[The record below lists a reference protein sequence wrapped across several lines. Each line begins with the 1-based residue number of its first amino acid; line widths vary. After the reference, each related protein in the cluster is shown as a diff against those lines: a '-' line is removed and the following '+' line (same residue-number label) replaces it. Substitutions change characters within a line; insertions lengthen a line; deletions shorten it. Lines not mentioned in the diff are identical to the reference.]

1 MQLLITHS
9 SLAPTRALSFSRW
22 QLLGM
27 LFAFAIVFLL
37 ASGTIYHF
45 IFLKAAR
52 EGWPIVSQIVRLVV
66 RDEIAQRDRF
76 MRENLDAI
84 AQKVGDMQAKL
95 VKLEAM
101 GERVVGL
108 AGVKAEE
115 LKPLKR
121 TSTSTAGG
129 AGGPYLPLER
139 PSLTELQATIDGL
152 GLAVDQ
158 NTDIFTLME
167 SRLLESRL
175 QALLVPS
182 SPPVNVN
189 VGSGFGFR
197 PDPFTGRPSLHTG
210 LDFPAEVGTP
220 VYAAAGGIVTLR
232 EWHAA
237 YGNTVEID
245 HGNGL
250 VTRYA
255 HNSAFEVERG
265 ALVKRGQMIA
275 RVGNTGRST
284 GPHLHFEVLV
294 DGSPQDPARFLA
306 GGSKPTPAR
315 EFARRP
321 GDPAS
326 GTPAWQTAAASA
338 AGTNPA
344 AAKPA
349 GAGALTAAGG
359 TPPTT
364 PATAPT
370 TSAGQRAANPAAPSP
385 APLSP
390 SVDTRAT
397 STTPAPAQAT
407 ASPPRAPAAPQA
419 AEVRPGSA
427 GGAAAGAADPSP

>member
-9 SLAPTRALSFSRW
+9 NLARSRAFSLSRW
-22 QLLGM
+22 QIAGMLLGFM
-27 LFAFAIVFLL
+27 LVFLA

-52 EGWPIVSQIVRLVV
+52 EGWPVVSQIVRLVV

-84 AQKVGDMQAKL
+84 AQKVGDLQAKL

-121 TSTSTAGG
+121 ATGPGG
-129 AGGPYLPLER
+129 SGGPYVPLSR
-139 PSLTELQATIDGL
+139 PSLTQLQAAVDSL
-152 GLAVDQ
+152 NLAMDQ

-167 SRLLESRL
+167 SRLQESRL

-182 SPPVNVN
+182 SPPVAVN
-189 VGSGFGFR
+189 VGSGFGIR
-197 PDPFTGRPSLHTG
+197 PDPFNGHASLHTG
-210 LDFPAEVGTP
+210 LDFPAEVGTA
-220 VYAAAGGIVTLR
+220 VHAAAGGIVTMA

-237 YGNTVEID
+237 YGNTLEID

-255 HNSAFEVERG
+255 HCASFEVERG
-265 ALVKRGQMIA
+265 ALVKRGQLVA

-294 DGSPQDPARFLA
+294 DGAPQDPARFLA
-306 GGSKPTPAR
+306 AGSQAAPMKD
-315 EFARRP
+315 FARRP
-321 GDPAS
+321 
-326 GTPAWQTAAASA
+326 QLTAAASA
-338 AGTNPA
+338 AAPA
-344 AAKPA
+344 PGQGGV
-349 GAGALTAAGG
+349 GAGATAG
-359 TPPTT
+359 
-364 PATAPT
+364 ATAPSAARAPSPGAASSSST
-370 TSAGQRAANPAAPSP
+370 PPPPTSVPSRPTPAAPAADARP
-385 APLSP
+385 A
-390 SVDTRAT
+390 VRA
-397 STTPAPAQAT
+397 S
-407 ASPPRAPAAPQA
+407 SA
-419 AEVRPGSA
+419 AE
-427 GGAAAGAADPSP
+427 

>member
-1 MQLLITHS
+1 MQVLITHS
-9 SLAPTRALSFSRW
+9 SLARTRALSFSRW
-22 QLLGM
+22 QMLGA
-27 LFAFAIVFLL
+27 LFAVALVFLL

-52 EGWPIVSQIVRLVV
+52 DGWPIVSQIVRLVV

-121 TSTSTAGG
+121 TSSSAQGG
-129 AGGPYLPLER
+129 AGGPYLPLQR
-139 PSLTELQATIDGL
+139 PSLTELQATIENL

-158 NTDIFTLME
+158 NTDVFTLME

-182 SPPVNVN
+182 SAPVAVS

-197 PDPFTGRPSLHTG
+197 PDPFTGHASLHTG

-220 VYAAAGGIVTLR
+220 ITAAAGGIVTMR

-237 YGNTVEID
+237 YGNTLEID

-255 HNSAFEVERG
+255 HTSAFEVERG
-265 ALVKRGQMIA
+265 ALVKRGQLVA

-294 DGSPQDPARFLA
+294 DGAPQDPARFLA
-306 GGSKPTPAR
+306 GGSNPMQGK

-321 GDPAS
+321 GMP
-326 GTPAWQTAAASA
+326 ASA
-338 AGTNPA
+338 APGAAVQVAATPGPSALPRPPGVAPASAPAPASLAPPRPSASAQNPTQTALPA
-344 AAKPA
+344 ATTGAPPA
-349 GAGALTAAGG
+349 TPARPVIAPAQTSPLPAAG
-359 TPPTT
+359 
-364 PATAPT
+364 PT
-370 TSAGQRAANPAAPSP
+370 TSARDPA
-385 APLSP
+385 L
-390 SVDTRAT
+390 
-397 STTPAPAQAT
+397 
-407 ASPPRAPAAPQA
+407 
-419 AEVRPGSA
+419 
-427 GGAAAGAADPSP
+427 GG